1 MERIRPIRSIVKAYL
16 DFRYKKV
23 LVKDKKGKK
32 KMVPV
37 DSVQIG
43 DEVYTL
49 EDGKWIKTTIR

>member
-1 MERIRPIRSIVKAYL
+1 MVTPIRSITKAYL

-37 DSVQIG
+37 DTCQIG
-43 DEVYTL
+43 DKIYTL